1 MFDYSAVARHYN
13 DGTDRGWEAWVLAEV
28 AVLNAGG
35 WGTALAVVLARAGH
49 SVRLW
54 TRRPEQA
61 ALLASSRVNEA
72 YLPGVTLPDSVK
84 PTNDLQAAVA
94 GCEAVVIVPISAGLR
109 ELAHRLGPLL
119 PDDALVVHGTK
130 GLERETLLRLS
141 QVVESELRPAHQGRV
156 AALSGPTHA
165 EEVGRGIPTAAVV
178 ASPDQASATALQAL
192 LSGRSFRV
200 YTNADI
206 VGVELCGAL
215 KNVVALATGVGDGLG
230 GGDNA
235 RAALLTRSI
244 AEIGRLVVAAGGRA
258 ETVAGLAGV
267 GDLVATCT
275 SRHSRNR
282 RAGEQIGR
290 GVPLERVLAASP
302 QVVEGVPAT
311 RAALALAARYG
322 VSMPIAEQAHAV
334 LFEGRDPRHALA
346 ELMSRDPTAEAWG
359 RVP

>member
-1 MFDYSAVARHYN
+1 LV
-13 DGTDRGWEAWVLAEV
+13 EV

-49 SVRLW
+49 HVRLW
-54 TRRPEQA
+54 ARRPEQA
-61 ALLASSRVNEA
+61 ALLAERRVNEA
-72 YLPGVTLPDSVK
+72 YLPDVPLDPTILP
-84 PTNDLQAAVA
+84 TADLA
-94 GCEAVVIVPISAGLR
+94 EAVRDADAVVAVPISAALR
-109 ELAHRLGPLL
+109 DLARRLGPLL

-130 GLERETLLRLS
+130 GLERDTLLRLS
-141 QVVESELRPAHQGRV
+141 HVIESELRPSHRGRV

-178 ASPDQASATALQAL
+178 ASPDRESAEALQAIL
-192 LSGRSFRV
+192 NGPTFRV

-215 KNVVALATGVGDGLG
+215 KNVVALATGIGDGLG

-235 RAALLTRSI
+235 RAALMTRSL
-244 AEIGRLVVAAGGRA
+244 AEIGRLVVAAGGQA

-267 GDLVATCT
+267 GDLIATCT

-290 GVPLERVLAASP
+290 GRPLGQVLADSA

-311 RAALALAARYG
+311 KAALALARRYG
-322 VSMPIAEQAHAV
+322 VTMPIVEQTHAV
-334 LFEGRDPRHALA
+334 LFEGREPRAALA
-346 ELMSRDPTAEAWG
+346 ELMARDPTVERWG

>member
-1 MFDYSAVARHYN
+1 MRV
-13 DGTDRGWEAWVLAEV
+13 TEV

-54 TRRPEQA
+54 ARRREQA
-61 ALLASSRVNEA
+61 VVLATSRVNEA
-72 YLPGVTLPDSVK
+72 YLPGVTLPDAVL
-84 PTNDLQAAVA
+84 PTTDLGEAVA
-94 GCEAVVIVPISAGLR
+94 GCAAVVVVPISAGLR
-109 ELAHRLGPLL
+109 DLAHRISPLL

-130 GLERETLLRLS
+130 GLERESLFRLS
-141 QVVESELRPAHQGRV
+141 EVVESELRSTHRGRV

-165 EEVGRGIPTAAVV
+165 EEVGRGIPAAAVV
-178 ASPDQASATALQAL
+178 ASPDETSAAALQAI
-192 LSGRSFRV
+192 LSGPSFRV
-200 YTNADI
+200 YTNTDI

-215 KNVVALATGVGDGLG
+215 KNVVALATGIGDGLG

-235 RAALLTRSI
+235 RAALITRSL

-282 RAGEQIGR
+282 RAGERLGR
-290 GVPLERVLAASP
+290 GVPLEQLLAESP

-311 RAALALAARYG
+311 RAALALARHYG
-322 VSMPIAEQAHAV
+322 VSMPIAEQTHAI
-334 LFEGRDPRHALA
+334 LFEGRNPQAALA
-346 ELMSRDPTAEAWG
+346 ELMARDPTVEQWG

>member
-1 MFDYSAVARHYN
+1 MSDI
-13 DGTDRGWEAWVLAEV
+13 

-54 TRRPEQA
+54 ARRPEQA
-61 ALLASSRVNEA
+61 AVLESTRVNDT
-72 YLPGVTLPDSVK
+72 YLPGVALPPEVQ
-84 PTNDLQAAVA
+84 PTNDLEVAVADCAAV
-94 GCEAVVIVPISAGLR
+94 VVVPISAGLR
-109 ELAHRLGPLL
+109 ELAHRLGPILA
-119 PDDALVVHGTK
+119 DDTLVVHGTK

-141 QVVESELRPAHQGRV
+141 QVVESELRPSHQGRV
-156 AALSGPTHA
+156 AVLSGPTHA
-165 EEVGRGIPTAAVV
+165 EEVGRGIPAAAVV
-178 ASPDQASATALQAL
+178 ASADPASAAALQVL
-192 LSGRSFRV
+192 LSGPAFRV
-200 YTNADI
+200 YTNPDI

-215 KNVVALATGVGDGLG
+215 KNVVALATGIGDGLG

-235 RAALLTRSI
+235 RAAVMTRSL
-244 AEIGRLVVAAGGRA
+244 AEIGRLVVAAGGKA

-282 RAGEQIGR
+282 RAGEQLGR
-290 GVPLERVLAASP
+290 GIPLEQLLVESP

-311 RAALALAARYG
+311 RAALALARHYG
-322 VSMPIAEQAHAV
+322 VSMPIAEQTHAI
-334 LFEGRDPRHALA
+334 LFEGRNPQAALA
-346 ELMSRDPTAEAWG
+346 ELMARDPTVEQWG

>member
-1 MFDYSAVARHYN
+1 MAQ
-13 DGTDRGWEAWVLAEV
+13 V

-49 SVRLW
+49 HVRLW
-54 TRRPEQA
+54 ARRPEQA
-61 ALLASSRVNEA
+61 TLLAAARTNEA
-72 YLPGVTLPDSVK
+72 YLPGVTLPPAVL
-84 PTNDLQAAVA
+84 PTGDLQ
-94 GCEAVVIVPISAGLR
+94 EAVSGSTAVVLVPISVALR
-109 ELAHRLGPLL
+109 ELAHRLSPIL

-130 GLERETLLRLS
+130 GLERESLLRLS
-141 QVVESELRPAHQGRV
+141 EVIEQELRPTHHGRV
-156 AALSGPTHA
+156 AALSGPNHA
-165 EEVGRGIPTAAVV
+165 EEVGRGIPAAAVV
-178 ASPDQASATALQAL
+178 ASPDEVSVARLQAI
-192 LSGRSFRV
+192 LSGRTFRV

-206 VGVELCGAL
+206 IGVELCGAL
-215 KNVVALATGVGDGLG
+215 KNVVALATGIGDGLG

-235 RAALLTRSI
+235 RAALITRSL

-290 GVPLERVLAASP
+290 GVPLDEVLSASA

-311 RAALALAARYG
+311 KAALALARRYG
-322 VSMPIAEQAHAV
+322 VSMPIAEQTHAV
-334 LFEGRDPRHALA
+334 LFEGRNPHDAMT
-346 ELMSRDPTAEAWG
+346 ELMARDPTAEHWG

>member
-1 MFDYSAVARHYN
+1 M
-13 DGTDRGWEAWVLAEV
+13 AEV

-35 WGTALAVVLARAGH
+35 WGTALAVVLARGGH
-49 SVRLW
+49 QVRLW
-54 TRRPEQA
+54 ARRPEQA
-61 ALLASSRVNEA
+61 EALARDRVNEA
-72 YLPGVTLPDSVK
+72 YLPGVTLGPAIS
-84 PTNDLQAAVA
+84 PTADLGRAVDGAAAV
-94 GCEAVVIVPISAGLR
+94 VVVPISAALP
-109 ELAHRLGPLL
+109 ELAQRLGPLL

-130 GLERETLLRLS
+130 GLERESLLRLS
-141 QVVESELRPAHQGRV
+141 QVIERELRPAHHGRV

-178 ASPDQASATALQAL
+178 ASPDHESAVALQAL
-192 LSGRSFRV
+192 LNGPAFRV

-215 KNVVALATGVGDGLG
+215 KNVVALATGIGDGLG

-235 RAALLTRSI
+235 RAALMTRSL
-244 AEIGRLVVAAGGRA
+244 AEIGRLVVAAGGRV

-267 GDLVATCT
+267 GDLIATCT

-290 GVPLERVLAASP
+290 GHPLAEVLAASA

-311 RAALALAARYG
+311 RAALELARRYG
-322 VSMPIAEQAHAV
+322 VSMPIAEQAHAI
-334 LFEGRDPRHALA
+334 LFEGRDPRTALV
-346 ELMSRDPTAEAWG
+346 ELMARDPTAEQWG

>member
-1 MFDYSAVARHYN
+1 MAD
-13 DGTDRGWEAWVLAEV
+13 V

-49 SVRLW
+49 NVRLW
-54 TRRPEQA
+54 ARRPEQA
-61 ALLASSRVNEA
+61 ALLAAGRINDT
-72 YLPGVTLPDSVK
+72 YLPGVVLPPSVL
-84 PTNDLQAAVA
+84 PTNDLGAAVA
-94 GCEAVVIVPISAGLR
+94 DCAAVVVVPISAGMR
-109 ELAHRLGPLL
+109 ELAHRLSPLL
-119 PDDALVVHGTK
+119 PDQTLVVHGTK

-141 QVVESELRPAHQGRV
+141 QVIESELRGAHRGRV
-156 AALSGPTHA
+156 ASLSGPNHA
-165 EEVGRGIPTAAVV
+165 EEVGRGIPAAAVV
-178 ASPDQASATALQAL
+178 ASPDAESATALQAI
-192 LSGRSFRV
+192 LSGPSFRV
-200 YTNADI
+200 YTNGDI
-206 VGVELCGAL
+206 IGVELCGAL

-235 RAALLTRSI
+235 RAALVTRSL

-290 GVPLERVLAASP
+290 GVPLERVLAETP

-311 RAALALAARYG
+311 RAALALAQRYG
-322 VSMPIAEQAHAV
+322 VTMPIAEQVYAV
-334 LFEGRDPRHALA
+334 LFEGRNPRDALI
-346 ELMSRDPTAEAWG
+346 ELMARDPTAEQWG

>member
-1 MFDYSAVARHYN
+1 M
-13 DGTDRGWEAWVLAEV
+13 AEV

-54 TRRPEQA
+54 ARRPEQA
-61 ALLASSRVNEA
+61 AALATSRVNEA
-72 YLPGVTLPDSVK
+72 YLPGVMLPDAVL
-84 PTNDLQAAVA
+84 PTTDLGEAVA
-94 GCEAVVIVPISAGLR
+94 GCAAVVVVPISAALR
-109 ELAHRLGPLL
+109 ELAHRLSPLL
-119 PDDALVVHGTK
+119 SDNSLVVHGTK

-141 QVVESELRPAHQGRV
+141 EVIESELRPAHRGRV

-165 EEVGRGIPTAAVV
+165 EEVGRGIPAAAVV
-178 ASPDQASATALQAL
+178 ASADGTSAAALQAI
-192 LSGRSFRV
+192 LSGPSFRV

-235 RAALLTRSI
+235 RAALITRSL

-290 GVPLERVLAASP
+290 GLPLERVLAESA

-311 RAALALAARYG
+311 RAALALARHYG
-322 VSMPIAEQAHAV
+322 VTMPIAEQAHAV
-334 LFEGRDPRHALA
+334 LFEGRDPRDAMT
-346 ELMSRDPTAEAWG
+346 ELMARDPTAEQWG